1 MGFFLRLI
9 LTGLGWSFGGPLGGI
24 IGYAIGSLFSSGS
37 PRVIRSGV
45 TDTFG
50 NTEEKRDF
58 NVTLLVL
65 SAAVMKA
72 DGNVKRS
79 ELDYV
84 KRFFLQNFGQ
94 QRAEN
99 YIKMLRE
106 ILQKDYD
113 IYEVSQQVG
122 RYMDYSTRLQLL
134 HYLFGIAEADGVVSA
149 KELHV
154 INTISDYM
162 GITNSDFASVK
173 AMFIRETDSAYKIL
187 GVAPT
192 ATDDEVKRAYR
203 EMAKKNHPDLVSN
216 LGDEVRQA
224 AEKKFQRINE
234 AYRELEAE
242 GRLCH
247 VKTEVDPC
255 HELSGIAA
263 RLEGGGDELAVLR
276 FHLFDGGVFNEVDD
290 DASVSHSVIR
300 PSVLLS
306 DGFTR

>member
-9 LTGLGWSFGGPLGGI
+9 LTGLGWSFWGPLGGI
-24 IGYAIGSLFSSGS
+24 IGYAIGALFSGNG
-37 PRVIRSGV
+37 PRVIRSQV
-45 TDTFG
+45 EENFG

-106 ILQKDYD
+106 ILDKDYNL
-113 IYEVSQQVG
+113 YEVSQQVG
-122 RYMDYSTRLQLL
+122 RYMDYSSRLQLL
-134 HYLFGIAEADGVVSA
+134 HYLFGIADADGRISQE
-149 KELHV
+149 ELGV

-173 AMFIRETDSAYKIL
+173 AMFIKETDSAYKIL
-187 GVAPT
+187 GIDPS
-192 ATDDEVKRAYR
+192 ATDEEVKKAYR
-203 EMAKKNHPDLVSN
+203 EMAKKNHPDLVTN
-216 LGDEVRQA
+216 LGEEVRQA
-224 AEKKFQRINE
+224 AEKKFQEING
-234 AYRELEAE
+234 AYESIKKQR
-242 GRLCH
+242 
-247 VKTEVDPC
+247 
-255 HELSGIAA
+255 GI
-263 RLEGGGDELAVLR
+263 
-276 FHLFDGGVFNEVDD
+276 
-290 DASVSHSVIR
+290 
-300 PSVLLS
+300 
-306 DGFTR
+306 